1 MKKGLP
7 KYKYEKIST
16 EAISNALRLHFDSI
30 LLFKNKSYPSAFH
43 LSVLAL
49 EEIAKSNWIDHYVDV
64 CETND
69 GFPEKEEQLKYLKLL
84 YVHTSKQFAF
94 INQEFHE
101 LSPKF
106 YDYVASKKL
115 EYKKQKSIY
124 VGLER
129 TDGKVDIISRIS
141 TPDQIKESDTK
152 KIISLNN
159 SVLISL
165 CKRNIDNEHYYG
177 PLRKYFIMN
186 QNILFFLESEW
197 KHKSGVRGK
206 QWNYSRRKKSNA

>member
-1 MKKGLP
+1 MKNGLP
-7 KYKYEKIST
+7 KYKYEKLST
-16 EAISNALRLHFDSI
+16 EAIVNALRLHFDSI

-49 EEIAKSNWIDHYVDV
+49 EEIAKSNWIDHYVDS
-64 CETND
+64 CETNH
-69 GFPEKEEQLKYLKLL
+69 GFPEKEEQIKYLKLL

-106 YDYVASKKL
+106 YEYVASKKL
-115 EYKKQKSIY
+115 EFKKQKSIY

-129 TDGKVDIISRIS
+129 NDGKVDLKSKIS
-141 TPDQIKESDTK
+141 TPSQIKETDAK

-159 SVLISL
+159 TVLISL
-165 CKRNIDNEHYYG
+165 CKRNIENEHYYG
-177 PLRKYFIMN
+177 PLRKYFLMN
-186 QNILFFLESEW
+186 QDILIFLESEW
-197 KHKSGVRGK
+197 KYKSGVRGEK
-206 QWNYSRRKKSNA
+206 WLYSRRKKSNA